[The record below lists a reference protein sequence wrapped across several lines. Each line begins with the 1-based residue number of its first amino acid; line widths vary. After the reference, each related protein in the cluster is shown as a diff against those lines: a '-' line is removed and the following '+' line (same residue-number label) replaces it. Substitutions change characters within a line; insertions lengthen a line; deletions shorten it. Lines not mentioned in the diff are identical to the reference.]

1 MANVP
6 ILSLP
11 VALSVGAGTD
21 YLEVSKYTGT
31 PGALYQSVRATPQV
45 LSNAVLSAI
54 SSGLEYTISN
64 LGSALLTGVQPYI
77 TMPYAAS
84 ITGATLVCSPSGSLT
99 IDIWRCSYAQFDGGS
114 THPVSGDSITGSN
127 PLIISSS
134 GTKTTSTLTGWNTSL
149 GQGDILAFN
158 ISSASGVTQATVTLY
173 LNRAVS

>member
-6 ILSLP
+6 ITSLP
-11 VALSVGAGTD
+11 VSLSVGANTD

-99 IDIWRCSYAQFDGGS
+99 LDIWRCSYAQFDGGS
-114 THPVSGDSITGSN
+114 THPVSGDSITGGN
-127 PLIISSS
+127 PLTISS
-134 GTKTTSTLTGWNTSL
+134 GTKATSTLSGWNKSL
-149 GQGDILAFN
+149 NQGDIIAFN